1 MKALQHELDEF
12 RSGERY
18 MKLQSDQRRVING
31 YIREIIRLRKEL
43 ADAHAQTKSV
53 LDIWYQESED
63 IWEKHVREMDK
74 KDKEIEQWE

>member
-1 MKALQHELDEF
+1 MDGTFEMITALQYRVKALQHELDEF

-43 ADAHAQTKSV
+43 ADAHTSPGRRR
-53 LDIWYQESED
+53 S
-63 IWEKHVREMDK
+63 
-74 KDKEIEQWE
+74 